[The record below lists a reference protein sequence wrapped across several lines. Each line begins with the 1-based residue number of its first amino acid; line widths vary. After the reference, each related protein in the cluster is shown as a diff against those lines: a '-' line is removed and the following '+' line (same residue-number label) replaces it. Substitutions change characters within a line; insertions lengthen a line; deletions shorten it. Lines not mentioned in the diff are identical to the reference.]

1 MSGLPTA
8 AERLEQSR
16 GRLQAALLPV
26 PGGPDPVPPWLLGAL
41 ARWWA
46 PHPLHQ
52 ALVLLRALADAWAR
66 PVAAR
71 HPTALLGGALAFGA
85 AVALARP
92 WRWLAWPTLLAGLG
106 PALWREW
113 VRRPPR

>member
-71 HPTALLGGALAFGA
+71 HPTALLGSALAFGA

-92 WRWLAWPTLLAGLG
+92 WRWLA
-106 PALWREW
+106 
-113 VRRPPR
+113 